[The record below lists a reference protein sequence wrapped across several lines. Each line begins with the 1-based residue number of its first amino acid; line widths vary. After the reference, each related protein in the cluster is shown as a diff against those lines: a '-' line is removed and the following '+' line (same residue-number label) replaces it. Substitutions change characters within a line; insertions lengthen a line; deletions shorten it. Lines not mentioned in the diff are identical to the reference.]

1 MEMGVGFLRL
11 RCTVNKD
18 VGALSTEQTLMDR
31 EHQKLIH
38 AHKKREKSHEN
49 LQKRFKLQNDTLEII
64 RGVFC
69 KEHL

>member
-1 MEMGVGFLRL
+1 M
-11 RCTVNKD
+11 NKD

-31 EHQKLIH
+31 EHQKLVH
-38 AHKKREKSHEN
+38 VHKEREKSHEN